1 MHAESDH
8 GAGIRSRQ
16 GARPRAP
23 RDRALAR
30 PRRPDPLFRT
40 PQYRSLRNQ
49 ARAFDVEKP
58 NKPVLERGHQASYVV
73 ARWFSEARV
82 TTAFHVGYARA
93 PGPCSTRVAV
103 E

>member
-1 MHAESDH
+1 M
-8 GAGIRSRQ
+8 
-16 GARPRAP
+16 PRAITA
-23 RDRALAR
+23 RVSGRARARVRALLGIEPWPDLAV
-30 PRRPDPLFRT
+30 PDPLFRT